1 MRQAVLS
8 FIVWMCCGFV
18 AHADIREE
26 LGAIELFERVC
37 LQGDLQT
44 DKMKREVQAMGLP
57 EIGSR
62 TLDGLMRGVLPAER
76 IGFQCAPDDGSQCYI
91 VLAASGEISAL
102 DRRFTSLGLFAESER
117 IDPAVELVH
126 PLTREGTGR
135 IGGKSCVVY
144 GQESARLVLDLVSS
158 IDVNGSVLRSPK
170 RVTHFNDDKKAET
183 GNAGKNARWTNYFW
197 SIPDGNQLNLSVF
210 LDRTDAEV
218 NFALSYSGPVR
229 LGEKRESYSVQD

>member
-1 MRQAVLS
+1 MRLTALFIAAWTSCGLEVQAE
-8 FIVWMCCGFV
+8 I
-18 AHADIREE
+18 HEE
-26 LGAIELFERVC
+26 LGALELFERVC
-37 LQGDLQT
+37 LQGALHTSRMQQ
-44 DKMKREVQAMGLP
+44 EIQEIGLP

-91 VLAASGEISAL
+91 VLAAAGVNSAL
-102 DRRFTSLGLFAESER
+102 DRRLSRLGIFAESER

-126 PLTREGTGR
+126 PLTGEGTGR
-135 IGGKSCVVY
+135 IGGKRCVVY

-158 IDVNGSVLRSPK
+158 IDVNGSLLRSPK
-170 RVTHFNDDKKAET
+170 RVTHFNDDKNAAT

-197 SIPDGNQLNLSVF
+197 SIPGGNQLNLSVF

-218 NFALSYSGPVR
+218 NFELSYSGPVR
-229 LGEKRESYSVQD
+229 LGEKKESYFVQE